1 MNRMKELREER
12 GLTMKETAAQLGM
25 PYTTYVN
32 YEKSLREPNSE
43 TLIKIASFFH
53 VSVDYLLG
61 YVSEPEFY
69 LDNQRIVQEINKYGS
84 SDPSPSKIR
93 PDYSHIKNVMP
104 VPETKQLPVIGTIAC
119 GTPILAEQNIEDMV
133 NVPSFVHADFV
144 LRCSG
149 DSMIGAHI
157 RDGDLVCIRIQPDV
171 DDGQIAAVLIGE
183 EATLKRVYHRPNGV
197 TLMAE
202 NPAFPPM
209 VYIGEE
215 CEDIRIMGKAITCVS
230 KVR

>member
-1 MNRMKELREER
+1 MKISNFADRLIQALQIRKISAAELSRKTGVAEGTISNYKKGVYEAKQDR
-12 GLTMKETAAQLGM
+12 VLEFSKALN
-25 PYTTYVN
+25 VN
-32 YEKSLREPNSE
+32 PAWLM
-43 TLIKIASFFH
+43 
-53 VSVDYLLG
+53 G
-61 YVSEPEFY
+61 YDVPMQGEST
-69 LDNQRIVQEINKYGS
+69 DA
-84 SDPSPSKIR
+84 

-133 NVPSFVHADFV
+133 NVPAFVHADFV

-215 CEDIRIMGKAITCVS
+215 CEDIRIMGKAITCMS

>member
-1 MNRMKELREER
+1 MKVSNFAERLIQALQIKKMSAAELSRKTGVAEGTISNYKKGVYEAKQDR
-12 GLTMKETAAQLGM
+12 VLEFSKALN
-25 PYTTYVN
+25 VN
-32 YEKSLREPNSE
+32 PAWLM
-43 TLIKIASFFH
+43 
-53 VSVDYLLG
+53 G
-61 YVSEPEFY
+61 YDVPIQDESAHT
-69 LDNQRIVQEINKYGS
+69 
-84 SDPSPSKIR
+84 

-133 NVPSFVHADFV
+133 NVPAFVHADFV

-149 DSMIGAHI
+149 DSMVGAHI

>member
-1 MNRMKELREER
+1 MKVSNFADRLIQALQIKKMSAAELSRKTGVAEGTISNYKKGVYEAKQDR
-12 GLTMKETAAQLGM
+12 VLEFSKALN
-25 PYTTYVN
+25 VN
-32 YEKSLREPNSE
+32 PAWLM
-43 TLIKIASFFH
+43 
-53 VSVDYLLG
+53 G
-61 YVSEPEFY
+61 YDVPIQDESTPT
-69 LDNQRIVQEINKYGS
+69 
-84 SDPSPSKIR
+84 
-93 PDYSHIKNVMP
+93 PDYFHIKNVMP
-104 VPETKQLPVIGTIAC
+104 VPETKQLPVIGIIAC

-133 NVPSFVHADFV
+133 NVPAFVQADFV

>member
-1 MNRMKELREER
+1 MKVSNFAERLIQALQIKKMSAAELSRKTGVAEGTISNYKKGVYEAKQDR
-12 GLTMKETAAQLGM
+12 VLEFSKALN
-25 PYTTYVN
+25 VN
-32 YEKSLREPNSE
+32 PAWLM
-43 TLIKIASFFH
+43 
-53 VSVDYLLG
+53 G
-61 YVSEPEFY
+61 YDVPIQDESAHT
-69 LDNQRIVQEINKYGS
+69 
-84 SDPSPSKIR
+84 

-133 NVPSFVHADFV
+133 NVPAFVHADFV

>member
-1 MNRMKELREER
+1 MKISSFASRLTEALQIRKMSAAELSRKTGVAEGTISSYKKGVYEAKQDR
-12 GLTMKETAAQLGM
+12 VLEFSRVLN
-25 PYTTYVN
+25 VN
-32 YEKSLREPNSE
+32 PAWLM
-43 TLIKIASFFH
+43 
-53 VSVDYLLG
+53 G
-61 YVSEPEFY
+61 YDVPMQGEST
-69 LDNQRIVQEINKYGS
+69 DI
-84 SDPSPSKIR
+84 
-93 PDYSHIKNVMP
+93 PDYSHIKNIMP
-104 VPETKQLPVIGTIAC
+104 IPETKQLPVIGTIAC

-149 DSMIGAHI
+149 DSMINAHI

-183 EATLKRVYHRPNGV
+183 DATLKRVYHRPDGV
-197 TLMAE
+197 MLMAE
-202 NPAFPPM
+202 NPAYPPM

-215 CEDIRIMGKAITCVS
+215 CEDIHIMGKAITCIS

>member
-1 MNRMKELREER
+1 MSAAELSRKTGVAEGTISNYKKGVYEAKQAR
-12 GLTMKETAAQLGM
+12 VLEFSRVLNVNPAWLMGYDVPMLGDD
-25 PYTTYVN
+25 
-32 YEKSLREPNSE
+32 K
-43 TLIKIASFFH
+43 
-53 VSVDYLLG
+53 
-61 YVSEPEFY
+61 
-69 LDNQRIVQEINKYGS
+69 QQ
-84 SDPSPSKIR
+84 
-93 PDYSHIKNVMP
+93 PDYFHIKNVMP
-104 VPETKQLPVIGTIAC
+104 VPEIKQLPVIGTIAC
-119 GTPILAEQNIEDMV
+119 GTPILAEQNIEEMV
-133 NVPSFVHADFV
+133 NVPAFVQADFV

-202 NPAFPPM
+202 NPAFPPL

>member
-1 MNRMKELREER
+1 MKISSFAARLAQALQTRKMSAAELSRKTGVAEGTISNYKKGVYEAKQAR
-12 GLTMKETAAQLGM
+12 VLEFSRVLNVNPAWLMGYDVPMLGDD
-25 PYTTYVN
+25 
-32 YEKSLREPNSE
+32 K
-43 TLIKIASFFH
+43 
-53 VSVDYLLG
+53 
-61 YVSEPEFY
+61 
-69 LDNQRIVQEINKYGS
+69 QQ
-84 SDPSPSKIR
+84 
-93 PDYSHIKNVMP
+93 PDYFHIKNVMP
-104 VPETKQLPVIGTIAC
+104 VPEIKQLPVIGTIAC
-119 GTPILAEQNIEDMV
+119 GTPILAEQNIEEMV
-133 NVPSFVHADFV
+133 NVPAFVQADFV

-202 NPAFPPM
+202 NPAFPPL

>member
-1 MNRMKELREER
+1 MYER
-12 GLTMKETAAQLGM
+12 GE
-25 PYTTYVN
+25 
-32 YEKSLREPNSE
+32 REPGIELLESVADTFNVDMDYLIGRSNIPNKHQISE
-43 TLIKIASFFH
+43 TSTPYNSLPKA
-53 VSVDYLLG
+53 
-61 YVSEPEFY
+61 
-69 LDNQRIVQEINKYGS
+69 
-84 SDPSPSKIR
+84 
-93 PDYSHIKNVMP
+93 DYSHIKNIMP

-133 NVPSFVHADFV
+133 NVPAFVQADFV

-149 DSMIGAHI
+149 DSMINAHI

-183 EATLKRVYHRPNGV
+183 NATLKRVYHRPDGV
-197 TLMAE
+197 MLMAE
-202 NPAFPPM
+202 NPAYPPM

-215 CEDIRIMGKAITCVS
+215 CEDIRIMGKAITCIS

>member
-1 MNRMKELREER
+1 MKISSFAARLTQALQIRKMSAAELSRKTGVAEGTISNYKKGVYEAKQAR
-12 GLTMKETAAQLGM
+12 VLEFSRVLNVNPAWLMGYDVPMLG
-25 PYTTYVN
+25 
-32 YEKSLREPNSE
+32 
-43 TLIKIASFFH
+43 
-53 VSVDYLLG
+53 
-61 YVSEPEFY
+61 
-69 LDNQRIVQEINKYGS
+69 DNKQQT
-84 SDPSPSKIR
+84 
-93 PDYSHIKNVMP
+93 DYSHIKNIMP

-133 NVPSFVHADFV
+133 NVPAFVQADFV

-202 NPAFPPM
+202 NPAFPPL

>member
-1 MNRMKELREER
+1 MKISSFAARLTQALQIRKMSAAELSRKTGVAEGTISNYKKGVYEAKQAR
-12 GLTMKETAAQLGM
+12 VLEFSRVLNVNPAWLMGYDVPMLG
-25 PYTTYVN
+25 
-32 YEKSLREPNSE
+32 
-43 TLIKIASFFH
+43 
-53 VSVDYLLG
+53 
-61 YVSEPEFY
+61 
-69 LDNQRIVQEINKYGS
+69 DNKQQ
-84 SDPSPSKIR
+84 
-93 PDYSHIKNVMP
+93 PDYSHIKNIMP

-133 NVPSFVHADFV
+133 NVPAFVQADFV

-202 NPAFPPM
+202 NPAFPPL